1 MLLDIQDVYGASRGG
16 KNDKMRMDSIKGLAA
31 TVIEFT
37 AKTADRLTGKGTEI
51 KLIDVAWQEY
61 EENAIIYIQFT
72 PVMAAWFEKEY
83 TYIDWDLRRKLTDTG
98 KAVHRFLS
106 SQGKEYEIYTKKLM
120 ATIGYLRGYKK
131 FMADLRAAME

>member
-1 MLLDIQDVYGASRGG
+1 
-16 KNDKMRMDSIKGLAA
+16 
-31 TVIEFT
+31 
-37 AKTADRLTGKGTEI
+37 
-51 KLIDVAWQEY
+51 
-61 EENAIIYIQFT
+61 
-72 PVMAAWFEKEY
+72 MAAWFEKEY

-131 FMADLRAAME
+131 FMADLRAAMEQLKVEKWISGYQIIGSGRKVLHKLIIKRRKSKLPATEIFIAMWQYLYPVPVIPVFHNGKVILNGLNTNFS